1 MLFIFTKV
9 MNSHYSIKDLERL
22 SGVKAHTLRIWE
34 QRYGILKPLRSD
46 TNIRYYSSSDLK
58 RILNISL
65 LNNNGIKIS
74 KIASLPDEEILNQ
87 AQHILNNYSK
97 ETDQID
103 NLVFSMIEMN
113 EVKFEK
119 IISNCV
125 IHFGFENTMEKI
137 VFPFLKQV
145 GNMWQMGIIN
155 TVQEHFIS
163 HLIRQKLIVG
173 IDGLFEEKILK
184 PKTFLLY
191 LPNKELHE
199 LGLLYSHFLIKSK
212 GHKCFYI
219 GQSVPYED
227 LLKVN
232 ELVSPDVVITSFTNP
247 TEDTPIQDYL
257 KLISKIFKNKSIL
270 VSGRLFYQNNVKIEF
285 PNNVCL
291 LNSFQELKNMLTSV
305 NFTVNE
311 AKSN

>member
-65 LNNNGIKIS
+65 LNNNGVKIS
-74 KIASLPDEEILNQ
+74 KIASLPDDEILNQ
-87 AQHILNNYSK
+87 AQHILNNYNK

-199 LGLLYSHFLIKSK
+199 
-212 GHKCFYI
+212 
-219 GQSVPYED
+219 
-227 LLKVN
+227 
-232 ELVSPDVVITSFTNP
+232 
-247 TEDTPIQDYL
+247 
-257 KLISKIFKNKSIL
+257 
-270 VSGRLFYQNNVKIEF
+270 
-285 PNNVCL
+285 
-291 LNSFQELKNMLTSV
+291 
-305 NFTVNE
+305 
-311 AKSN
+311 

>member
-1 MLFIFTKV
+1 LFIFTEIK
-9 MNSHYSIKDLERL
+9 MDTQYAIKDLERL

-34 QRYGILKPLRSD
+34 QRYGILKPKRSQ
-46 TNIRYYSSSDLK
+46 TNIRYYSSADLK

-65 LNNNGIKIS
+65 LNNNGFKIS
-74 KIASLPDEEILNQ
+74 KIATLPDDEILNQ
-87 AQHILNNYSK
+87 AQLILNNYNS
-97 ETDQID
+97 ESDQID
-103 NLVFSMIEMN
+103 NLVFSMMEMD
-113 EVKFEK
+113 ELKFEK

-125 IHFGFENTMEKI
+125 IHFGFENTMEKV

-145 GNMWQMGIIN
+145 GNMWQMGLIN

-173 IDGLFEEKILK
+173 IDGLFEEKLLK

-199 LGLLYSHFLIKSK
+199 LGLLYSYFLIKSK

-219 GQSVPYED
+219 GQSVPHED
-227 LLKVN
+227 LVKVN
-232 ELVSPDVVITSFTNP
+232 ELVTPDVILTSFTNP
-247 TEDTPIQDYL
+247 IEDKSIQDYL
-257 KLISKIFKNKSIL
+257 KTISKTFKNKLIL
-270 VSGRLFYQNNVKIEF
+270 VSGRLIQQSNQKIDF

-291 LNSFQELKNMLTSV
+291 LNSFEELKNMLSSA

-311 AKSN
+311 IKHN

>member
-1 MLFIFTKV
+1 MDTQ
-9 MNSHYSIKDLERL
+9 YAIKDLERL

-34 QRYGILKPLRSD
+34 QRYGILKPKRSQ
-46 TNIRYYSSSDLK
+46 TNIRYYSSADLK

-65 LNNNGIKIS
+65 LNNNGFKIS
-74 KIASLPDEEILNQ
+74 KIATLPDDEILNQ
-87 AQHILNNYSK
+87 AQLILNNYNS
-97 ETDQID
+97 ESDQID
-103 NLVFSMIEMN
+103 NLVFSMMEMD
-113 EVKFEK
+113 ELKFEK

-125 IHFGFENTMEKI
+125 IHFGFENTMEKV

-145 GNMWQMGIIN
+145 GNMWQMGLIN

-173 IDGLFEEKILK
+173 IDGLFEEKLLK

-199 LGLLYSHFLIKSK
+199 LGLLYSYFLIKSK

-219 GQSVPYED
+219 GQSVPHED
-227 LLKVN
+227 LVKVN
-232 ELVSPDVVITSFTNP
+232 ELVTPDVILTSFTNP
-247 TEDTPIQDYL
+247 IEDKSIQDYL
-257 KLISKIFKNKSIL
+257 KTISKTFKNKLIL
-270 VSGRLFYQNNVKIEF
+270 VSGRLIQQSNQKIDF

-291 LNSFQELKNMLTSV
+291 LNSFEELKNMLSSA

-311 AKSN
+311 IKHN

>member
-1 MLFIFTKV
+1 M
-9 MNSHYSIKDLERL
+9 SEQYSIKDLERL
-22 SGVKAHTLRIWE
+22 SGIKAHTLRIWE
-34 QRYGILKPLRSD
+34 QRYGILKPERTN
-46 TNIRYYSSSDLK
+46 TNIRFYTSIDLK

-65 LNNNGIKIS
+65 LNTNGFKIS
-74 KIASLPDEEILNQ
+74 KIATLPDSELLKHAQIILNSF
-87 AQHILNNYSK
+87 NK
-97 ETDQID
+97 ESDQLD
-103 NLVFSMIEMN
+103 NLVLSMIEMD
-113 EVKFEK
+113 EIKFEK
-119 IISNCV
+119 NISNCV
-125 IHFGFENTMEKI
+125 IHFGFENTMEKV

-145 GNMWQMGIIN
+145 GTMWQMGIIN

-163 HLIRQKLIVG
+163 HLIRQKIIVG

-199 LGLLYSHFLIKSK
+199 LGLLYSSFLIKSK

-219 GQSVPYED
+219 GQSVPQED

-232 ELVSPDVVITSFTNP
+232 ELISPDVILTSFTNP
-247 TEDTPIQDYL
+247 SEDIPLQDYL
-257 KLISKIFKNKSIL
+257 KSISKIFKNKSIL
-270 VSGRLFYQNNVKIEF
+270 VSGRVFYQNNLKIDF

-291 LNSFQELKNMLTSV
+291 LNSFEELKNMLTSV